1 MTTINNKVL
10 NEILEKANASSGM
23 YVQQVYRDTLKD
35 LLAVFSNIY
44 YIDKDNN
51 SVQVKCTHANKERAV
66 AKSTVGDNI
75 TLPMLT
81 IEESSTTPS
90 AKRNKYRPMLV
101 HYTEWDKEQNKAI
114 RILSLTP
121 RAVDID
127 YKINMWSKYKQDLD
141 QIRESI
147 FMQFNPDI
155 ELKTRHSERVKA
167 FLKDE
172 STIAPIQ
179 ADDTEDRILK
189 KSLDITVE
197 TYIPSP
203 RFLYTSTGKIEELNF
218 DLEITE

>member
-1 MTTINNKVL
+1 
-10 NEILEKANASSGM
+10 
-23 YVQQVYRDTLKD
+23 
-35 LLAVFSNIY
+35 
-44 YIDKDNN
+44 
-51 SVQVKCTHANKERAV
+51 
-66 AKSTVGDNI
+66 
-75 TLPMLT
+75 
-81 IEESSTTPS
+81 
-90 AKRNKYRPMLV
+90 
-101 HYTEWDKEQNKAI
+101 
-114 RILSLTP
+114 
-121 RAVDID
+121 
-127 YKINMWSKYKQDLD
+127 
-141 QIRESI
+141 
-147 FMQFNPDI
+147 MQFNPDI